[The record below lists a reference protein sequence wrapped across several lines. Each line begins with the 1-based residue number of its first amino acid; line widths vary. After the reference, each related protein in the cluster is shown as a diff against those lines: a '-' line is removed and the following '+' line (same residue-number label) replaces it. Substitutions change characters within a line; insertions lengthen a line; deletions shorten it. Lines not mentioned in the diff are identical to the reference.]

1 MRVEARRQFVLAMA
15 LEPCRLDQIAAQ
27 RGRRLLILAGGG
39 ERGRRESR
47 RTGGSPA
54 IIARGSGA
62 VMPFVVRRNQ
72 LRL

>member
-1 MRVEARRQFVLAMA
+1 
-15 LEPCRLDQIAAQ
+15 
-27 RGRRLLILAGGG
+27 LLILAGGG

-72 LRL
+72 LVGHLLLLR